1 MSPSVR
7 DEETGQLLST
17 RTCESCRQRK
27 IKCSRELPRCVI
39 CERSSKECTYPER
52 VLKPGPK
59 LGSSQGQRKRRRESA
74 GDQLFDASSKAL
86 RRTSNSSHQSNHNN
100 EDSIVPTSSTQH
112 PNDIQT
118 LSFIIHPSHESCSPE
133 QHHETVM
140 SAAPPV
146 DDETLVSLS
155 CYTLG
160 MEPGYLKHL

>member
-17 RTCESCRQRK
+17 RSCESCRQRK

-52 VLKPGPK
+52 TLKPGPK
-59 LGSSQGQRKRRRESA
+59 IGSSQGQRKRRRESA
-74 GDQLFDASSKAL
+74 GSQLLDASRKAL
-86 RRTSNSSHQSNHNN
+86 RRTSDSSRQSNRDD

-146 DDETLVSLS
+146 DHETLVGLS

-160 MEPGYLKHL
+160 IEPECLKHL